1 MNLSYFYRPSLLL
14 SVFCFKVAKNT
25 RQISTP
31 MKGGPGLIFS
41 TLNQSRLANHFL
53 VSRWENNKADQ
64 SRLHSFLMLSGDLL
78 HSVSCITPQTRL
90 QRMGWGKEEKQG
102 EFW

>member
-1 MNLSYFYRPSLLL
+1 MLI
-14 SVFCFKVAKNT
+14 A
-25 RQISTP
+25 TP

-41 TLNQSRLANHFL
+41 TLNQSHLANHFP

-78 HSVSCITPQTRL
+78 RSVSCITPQSRL
-90 QRMGWGKEEKQG
+90 LRMSRSKKKKQG
-102 EFW
+102 EIW